1 MTVFWDMLLAHL
13 LTDFVFKRKEV
24 YGASFGY
31 IAFSGFLY
39 FAVLA
44 LCCFKFLSA
53 AWFELP
59 FLTLNG
65 WAVIAIAAFIYFL
78 ANLYGKY
85 FSVPQRLRFP
95 FFIFRQTAYLLFLFI
110 LSPVLPFE
118 GNFVHYMLG
127 PDLLIIANSCLIV
140 TFGFSAFLVA
150 LSYSLND
157 GVCNQGLFDKRFLN
171 MLFRLIIFLLLIIP
185 GILFPAMAFILVILA
200 AYYGLFKDEKKY
212 LYTGCIM
219 TAAFAFLIRGV
230 FC

>member
-1 MTVFWDMLLAHL
+1 MTVFWYMLLAHL

-24 YGASFGY
+24 YGASFLY
-31 IAFSGFLY
+31 VVYRGFLY

-44 LCCFKFLSA
+44 LCCFKFLPAVWFDLPSA
-53 AWFELP
+53 
-59 FLTLNG
+59 TLNG
-65 WAVIAIAAFIYFL
+65 WSVIGVAAFIYFL

-85 FSVPQRLRFP
+85 FPVPQRLRLV
-95 FFIFRQTAYLLFLFI
+95 YLLFLFI
-110 LSPVLPFE
+110 LSPVLPF
-118 GNFVHYMLG
+118 GGDFIHYMAG
-127 PDLLIIANSCLIV
+127 PDLLIIANGCLIV

-157 GVCNQGLFDKRFLN
+157 GVCKQGFFDKKFLN
-171 MLFRLIIFLLLIIP
+171 MLFRLVLFLLLIIP
-185 GILFPAMAFILVILA
+185 GILFPIMAVILVILA